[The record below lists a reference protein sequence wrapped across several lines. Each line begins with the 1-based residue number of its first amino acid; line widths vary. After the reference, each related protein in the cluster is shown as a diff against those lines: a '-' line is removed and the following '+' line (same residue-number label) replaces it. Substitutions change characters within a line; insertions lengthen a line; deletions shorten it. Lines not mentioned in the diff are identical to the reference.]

1 MNIFLALLAS
11 ALTLADFSP
20 TAAGDWFFREEV
32 DNATQKVSCVSF
44 TLKSDQPEFVQ
55 LAVHYSKDGS
65 FVPQLRVKTKSYYPS
80 VALKISDT
88 EWGTFLPFA
97 SDETSTTYWYVP
109 QQFTKTVEFLR
120 QKSVVSLVL
129 DPKGSA
135 LMATTSLKGS
145 AATIDQ
151 AKTCAKAAP
160 DFGPFFTLLNQTKEN
175 LHPDLGDR
183 SVGFLMQSVEAAYV
197 AYKNGVSL
205 QKALA
210 DARKGAAPL
219 LKKEETALA
228 NFQKTLAALEK
239 AESALRQTEDKFR
252 ALEEKRILLASE
264 IEQNQR
270 ELSAGEAALAEKSRV
285 YLPLKEQLAPYDQLV
300 QESEREVASL
310 RASIQQ
316 KEGVISKNQKSIAR
330 MQAEMADIQRE
341 IPSLQNEVNRLEIQ
355 LQSAES
361 DLRAYDPF
369 REKQRILDRDFQY
382 RSLKMD
388 FDNKQRDLQRIEWD
402 LRRAERDL
410 DRAQDNL
417 RRCRARPENLCLI
430 EQNEVNRAAN
440 ERDRHRREV
449 NRLER
454 DLQWIRTQMDWRET
468 SADREARQEY
478 DRLRSR
484 RDSIASQTLQARNE
498 LSNKRNRLSEIQAT
512 LPRLEQEMWEAERVL
527 PDLRAQL
534 QTAEAKRLNHV
545 ERRNAFANQIGFP
558 QAEREYFDA
567 KNFVAAKQERSKE
580 LSAQMTQV
588 QKDLTQVQ
596 KEVQAR
602 LQERNKAQNEH
613 QVNVTKLAQV
623 REELKVFRMKEE
635 ELLGK
640 ISEEKG
646 SFQFQQAVYQDLSRY
661 WMDRF

>member
-1 MNIFLALLAS
+1 MTLFFALLS
-11 ALTLADFSP
+11 TALALADFSP
-20 TAAGDWFFREEV
+20 TAAGDWFFREEQ
-32 DNATQKVSCVSF
+32 DGASQKVRCVSF
-44 TLKSDQPEFVQ
+44 TLKSDQPEFMQ

-65 FVPQLRVKTKSYYPS
+65 FVPQIRVKTRSYYPS
-80 VALKISDT
+80 VALKLSEN
-88 EWGTFLPFA
+88 EWGTLLPFA

-109 QQFTKTVEFLR
+109 QQFTKSVEFLR
-120 QKSVVSLVL
+120 QKSNVTLVL

-135 LMATTSLKGS
+135 LVATASLKGS

-151 AKTCAKAAP
+151 AKNCAKAAP
-160 DFGPFFTLLNQTKEN
+160 DFAPFFNLLNQTKEN
-175 LHPDLGDR
+175 LQPDLGDR
-183 SVGFLMQSVEAAYV
+183 SVAFLMQSVESAYLS
-197 AYKNGVSL
+197 YKNGVSL

-210 DARKGAAPL
+210 DARKAAAPL
-219 LKKEETALA
+219 LKKEETARA
-228 NFQKTLAALEK
+228 NFQKTLGLLEK
-239 AESALRQTEDKFR
+239 AEAALRQSEDKVR
-252 ALEEKRILLASE
+252 TLEEKRILLSAE
-264 IEQNQR
+264 MEQNQR
-270 ELSAGEAALAEKSRV
+270 ELSSAEALLSEKSRV

-300 QESEREVASL
+300 QESEREVAAL

-316 KEGVISKNQKSIAR
+316 KEGVISRNQKTISR
-330 MQAEMADIQRE
+330 LQSEMADIQRE
-341 IPSLQNEVNRLEIQ
+341 IPGLQNEVNRLEIQ

-361 DLRAYDPF
+361 DLRAYDPY

-417 RRCRARPENLCLI
+417 RRCRSKPENSCI
-430 EQNEVNRAAN
+430 SEQNEVNRAAN

-454 DLQWIRTQMDWRET
+454 DLQWIRTQMEWRES

-484 RDSIASQTLQARNE
+484 RDSLASQTLQARND
-498 LSNKRNRLSEIQAT
+498 LSNKRNRLSDIQAS
-512 LPRLEQEMWEAERVL
+512 LPRLEQELWEAERSL

-534 QTAEAKRLNHV
+534 QTAETKRLGHV

-567 KNFVAAKQERSKE
+567 KNLVAAKQERAKDLTS
-580 LSAQMTQV
+580 QMGQV
-588 QKDLTQVQ
+588 QKDLAQSQ

-602 LQERNKAQNEH
+602 LQERNKAQSDH

-623 REELKVFRMKEE
+623 QEELRSFRLKEE

-640 ISEEKG
+640 IGQEK
-646 SFQFQQAVYQDLSRY
+646 SNFQVQQAVYQDLSRY
-661 WMDRF
+661 WLERF